1 MAGLLLSGW
10 GKQCLY
16 GYSLGGK
23 NKKLE
28 TPLVVCRLGLAASTA
43 GGTDSVPGRELRSC
57 TTWHSQ
63 KRKAKDNKKKI
74 KDKEEIA
81 FV

>member
-1 MAGLLLSGW
+1 MVGTRCFHCKGYRFSPWSGA
-10 GKQCLY
+10 KIL
-16 GYSLGGK
+16 
-23 NKKLE
+23 
-28 TPLVVCRLGLAASTA
+28 
-43 GGTDSVPGRELRSC
+43 C

-81 FV
+81 FEW